1 MRNAQQQ
8 RGESS
13 EEQSS
18 QPYIPQVRM
27 REQWRDTGDEL
38 QKASGRN
45 FGCNSSKELDYGR
58 GREERGE
65 RSGGA
70 G

>member
-1 MRNAQQQ
+1 
-8 RGESS
+8 
-13 EEQSS
+13 
-18 QPYIPQVRM
+18 M